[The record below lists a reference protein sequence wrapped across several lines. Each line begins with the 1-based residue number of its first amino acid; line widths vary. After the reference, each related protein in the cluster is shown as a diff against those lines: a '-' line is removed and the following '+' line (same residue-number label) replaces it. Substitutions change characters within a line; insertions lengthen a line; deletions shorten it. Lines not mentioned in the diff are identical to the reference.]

1 MKGFRRNGGLRVARS
16 GSRPIWLWILILLPA
31 TRYTLPAA
39 TIDRIAALVDRQV
52 LAVSEITQ
60 MEDIR
65 FFPRPTGQSEDDYR
79 RAILDDLIAQA
90 LRYRDVE
97 RFGAAD
103 VSKDA
108 IEARLVEIQKR
119 SASVVEFNSAVQ
131 KAELTLDEVR
141 ALIKRELQVE
151 NYIQERFAPMIAV
164 SSDEIETYYK
174 GPFTQQRRQ
183 RGLAAPSLADVQE
196 EIRTTLKA
204 SRLQQEVDKWTTEL
218 RSRAN
223 VDVYTWR

>member
-1 MKGFRRNGGLRVARS
+1 MKGFRTGEQRAAGGGRV
-16 GSRPIWLWILILLPA
+16 WLFVILLAARCSPLA
-31 TRYTLPAA
+31 AA

-52 LAVSEITQ
+52 LTVSEITQ

-65 FFPRPTGQSEDDYR
+65 FFPRSTGQSEDEYR

-108 IEARLVEIQKR
+108 IEARLLQIQK
-119 SASVVEFNSAVQ
+119 SFASVDEFNATLQ
-131 KAELTLDEVR
+131 KAELSLDEVR
-141 ALIKRELQVE
+141 ALIKREMQVE

-164 SSDEIETYYK
+164 SSDEIENYYK
-174 GPFTQQRRQ
+174 GAFTQQRRQ
-183 RGLAAPSLADVQE
+183 RGLAVPALADVQE

>member
-1 MKGFRRNGGLRVARS
+1 MKRFRTGG
-16 GSRPIWLWILILLPA
+16 LILLLLAAGRSP
-31 TRYTLPAA
+31 RAA

-52 LAVSEITQ
+52 LTVSEISQ
-60 MEDIR
+60 MEQVR
-65 FFPRPTGQSEDDYR
+65 FFPRAAGQSDDDYR

-108 IEARLVEIQKR
+108 IEARLAQIRGRFASPADLDAALQK
-119 SASVVEFNSAVQ
+119 E
-131 KAELTLDEVR
+131 ELTLDELR

-151 NYIQERFAPMIAV
+151 NYIQERFAPMIV
-164 SSDEIETYYK
+164 VTSDEIETYYK
-174 GPFTQQRRQ
+174 GPWSEQRRK
-183 RGLAAPSLADVQE
+183 RGLSIPSLSSVQE
-196 EIRTTLKA
+196 DIRTELKA
-204 SRLQQEVDKWTTEL
+204 SRLQQEIDKWTTEL

>member
-1 MKGFRRNGGLRVARS
+1 MKRFRTGG
-16 GSRPIWLWILILLPA
+16 LILLLLAAGRSP
-31 TRYTLPAA
+31 RAA
-39 TIDRIAALVDRQV
+39 TIDRIAALIDRQV
-52 LAVSEITQ
+52 LTVSEISQ
-60 MEDIR
+60 MEQVR
-65 FFPRPTGQSEDDYR
+65 FFPRAAGQNDDAYR
-79 RAILDDLIAQA
+79 KAILDDLIAQA

-108 IEARLVEIQKR
+108 IEARLLQIR
-119 SASVVEFNSAVQ
+119 GRFASPADLDAALQ
-131 KAELTLDEVR
+131 KAQLSPDELR

-164 SSDEIETYYK
+164 TSDEIETYYK
-174 GPFTQQRRQ
+174 GPWTQERRQ
-183 RGLAAPSLADVQE
+183 RGLAVPPLASVQE
-196 EIRTTLKA
+196 DIRNTLKA
-204 SRLQQEVDKWTTEL
+204 SRLQQEVEKWTTEL

>member
-1 MKGFRRNGGLRVARS
+1 MKGFRVGELRAAAGGRAAMVTF
-16 GSRPIWLWILILLPA
+16 LLAACCSPLA
-31 TRYTLPAA
+31 SA

-52 LAVSEITQ
+52 LTVSEITQ
-60 MEDIR
+60 MEQIR
-65 FFPRPTGQSEDDYR
+65 FFSRAAKQS
-79 RAILDDLIAQA
+79 DDLVAQA

-97 RFGAAD
+97 RFGATD

-108 IEARLVEIQKR
+108 IEARLVQIQKR
-119 SASVVEFNSAVQ
+119 FTSIDDFNAALQ
-131 KAELTLDEVR
+131 QAELTLDELR

-151 NYIQERFAPMIAV
+151 NYIQERFAPMIVV
-164 SSDEIETYYK
+164 STDEIESYYK
-174 GPFTQQRRQ
+174 GAWTQQRRQ
-183 RGLAAPSLADVQE
+183 RGLAVPPLADVQE
-196 EIRTTLKA
+196 DIRTTLKS

>member
-1 MKGFRRNGGLRVARS
+1 MKGFRVGERRAAAGGPAAMVTF
-16 GSRPIWLWILILLPA
+16 LLAACCWPLA
-31 TRYTLPAA
+31 SA

-52 LAVSEITQ
+52 LTVSEITQ
-60 MEDIR
+60 MEQIR
-65 FFPRPTGQSEDDYR
+65 LFSRAAKQSDDDYR
-79 RAILDDLIAQA
+79 REILDDLVAQA

-97 RFGAAD
+97 RFGATD

-108 IEARLVEIQKR
+108 IEARLVQIQKR
-119 SASVVEFNSAVQ
+119 FTSIDDFNAALQ
-131 KAELTLDEVR
+131 QAELTLDELR

-151 NYIQERFAPMIAV
+151 NYIQERFAPMIVV
-164 SSDEIETYYK
+164 STDEIESYYK
-174 GPFTQQRRQ
+174 GAWTQQRRQ
-183 RGLAAPSLADVQE
+183 RGLAVPPLADVQE
-196 EIRTTLKA
+196 DIRTTLKS

>member
-1 MKGFRRNGGLRVARS
+1 MNGFRSS
-16 GSRPIWLWILILLPA
+16 GSRVAGSGSGLIWFWILILLPA
-31 TRYTLPAA
+31 TRYPLPAA

-52 LAVSEITQ
+52 LTVSEITQ
-60 MEDIR
+60 MEEIR
-65 FFPRPTGQSEDDYR
+65 FFPRTTGQSEDDYR
-79 RAILDDLIAQA
+79 RAILDNLIAQA

-108 IEARLVEIQKR
+108 IEARLLEIQKR
-119 SASVVEFNSAVQ
+119 FPSIDEFNAALQ
-131 KAELTLDEVR
+131 KAELSLDEVR

-164 SSDEIETYYK
+164 SSDEIESYYK
-174 GPFTQQRRQ
+174 GAFAQQRRQ
-183 RGLAAPSLADVQE
+183 RGLAVPPLAEVQE
-196 EIRTTLKA
+196 DIRTTLKA

>member
-1 MKGFRRNGGLRVARS
+1 MKGFRTFC
-16 GSRPIWLWILILLPA
+16 ILLSA
-31 TRYTLPAA
+31 FWLEAA

-52 LAVSEITQ
+52 LTVSEITQ
-60 MEDIR
+60 MEQIR
-65 FFPRPTGQSEDDYR
+65 FFPKASSQSEDDYR
-79 RAILDDLIAQA
+79 REILDDLIAQA

-108 IEARLVEIQKR
+108 IEARLLEIR
-119 SASVVEFNSAVQ
+119 NRFATPTDLEAALQ

-141 ALIKRELQVE
+141 TLIKREIQVE
-151 NYIQERFAPMIAV
+151 NYIQERFAPMIVV
-164 SSDEIETYYK
+164 SSDEIDAYYRGAYSK
-174 GPFTQQRRQ
+174 ERRQ
-183 RGLAAPSLADVQE
+183 RGLAVPPLASVQE
-196 EIRTTLKA
+196 DIRTTLKSA
-204 SRLQQEVDKWTTEL
+204 RLQQEVDKWTTEL

>member
-1 MKGFRRNGGLRVARS
+1 MKGFRTVLVVLVAI
-16 GSRPIWLWILILLPA
+16 GTA
-31 TRYTLPAA
+31 HAA

-52 LAVSEITQ
+52 LTVSEITQ
-60 MEDIR
+60 MEQLR
-65 FFPRPTGQSEDDYR
+65 FFPRATGQSDDDYR
-79 RAILDDLIAQA
+79 RGILDNLIAQA

-108 IEARLVEIQKR
+108 IEARLLEIQKR
-119 SASVVEFNSAVQ
+119 FATTDEFNVVLQ
-131 KAELTLDEVR
+131 KAELTLDELR

-151 NYIQERFAPMIAV
+151 NYIQERFAPMIVV
-164 SSDEIETYYK
+164 STDEIESYYK
-174 GPFTQQRRQ
+174 GAFAQQRRQ
-183 RGLAAPSLADVQE
+183 RGLAVPPLADVQE
-196 EIRTTLKA
+196 DIRTTLKS

-223 VDVYTWR
+223 VDIYTWR